1 MTMSYVWIVSTILQ
15 IPSAFGKHKAFSTHA
30 SHLAVVSLFCGTLG
44 MVYLQLL
51 KTDTMKD
58 SVAPLMYAVVTSMM
72 NPFTY
77 SLGIKA
83 MHGALGRLLLEKAFQ
98 RLA

>member
-1 MTMSYVWIVSTILQ
+1 MTLSYVWIVSTIRQ

-44 MVYLQLL
+44 MVYLQPL
-51 KTDTMKD
+51 KTHSIKD
-58 SVAPLMYAVVTSMM
+58 SVAPLMYAVVNPMM
-72 NPFTY
+72 NPFIY
-77 SLGIKA
+77 SLSIKA
-83 MHGALGRLLLEKAFQ
+83 MHGALGRLLLGKAFQ